1 MRAVVR
7 DEYRG
12 PDVLKIEE
20 IDGPDNPAE
29 GARRRVSEPA
39 FSSPAARAVS

>member
-7 DEYRG
+7 DEYGG

-20 IDGPDNPAE
+20 IDGT
-29 GARRRVSEPA
+29 
-39 FSSPAARAVS
+39 SSSSSGR